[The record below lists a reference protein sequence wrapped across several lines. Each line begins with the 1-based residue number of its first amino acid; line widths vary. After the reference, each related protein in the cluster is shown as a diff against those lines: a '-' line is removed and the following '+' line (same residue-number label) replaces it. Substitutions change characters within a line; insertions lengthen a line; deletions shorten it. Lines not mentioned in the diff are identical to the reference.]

1 MIYLDNAATSYPKPL
16 QVKKAVSSS
25 FSYSANPGRAGH
37 RLSIKASEEIYN
49 CRNKIA
55 NMFGVDS
62 PEKVIFTSGCTVAL
76 NTVIKGTLQKGDH
89 VIVSSLEHNS
99 VLRPLQKLSDSGL
112 IEYSVCTVFPE
123 DDNKT
128 LDSFR
133 QNIKKNTKL
142 AICSHASN
150 VFGVLS
156 PVSKLAALC
165 RYYNILFC
173 IDASQTAGLFDI
185 NLGEIGA
192 DFLCAPGHKGLY
204 GPMGIGFMIVNN
216 TIPDSLYEG
225 GTGSSSEN
233 FSQPS
238 VIPDRFE
245 SGTLNLHGI
254 VGLSAGLDFINSYG
268 VNQIREKEIRL
279 LSYLFSKLRN
289 THGITLYQ
297 DNVKSGAPIL
307 SFNIDG
313 MNSEDVALILDRKFG
328 IAVRAG
334 MHCSPAAHKH
344 YGTLDT
350 GTVRVSPSVFS
361 TYNDI
366 NYLIKAVSYI
376 NKNKNTLIKLENTD
390 L

>member
-16 QVKKAVSSS
+16 NVRKAVSSS

-55 NMFGVDS
+55 DMFGVDN

-76 NTVIKGTLQKGDH
+76 NTVIKGILSKGDH
-89 VIVSSLEHNS
+89 VIVSSIEHNS
-99 VLRPLQKLSDSGL
+99 VLRPLQKLSDSGF
-112 IEYSVCTVFPE
+112 IEFSVCDIYPE
-123 DDNKT
+123 DDEKT
-128 LDSFR
+128 LNSFR
-133 QNIKKNTKL
+133 QSIKKNTKL

-150 VFGVLS
+150 VFGILS

-173 IDASQTAGLFDI
+173 IDASQSAGLFDI
-185 NLGEIGA
+185 NLSDIGA

-204 GPMGIGFMIVNN
+204 GPMGIGFMIVNSV
-216 TIPDSLYEG
+216 IPDSLYEG

-238 VIPDRFE
+238 VLPDKFE
-245 SGTLNLHGI
+245 SGTVNLHGI
-254 VGLSAGLDFINSYG
+254 AGLSAGIDFVKSYG
-268 VNQIREKEIRL
+268 VNRIRENESRIMSYL
-279 LSYLFSKLRN
+279 LSNLQN
-289 THGITLYQ
+289 VDGITLYQ
-297 DNVKSGAPIL
+297 DNFKNCAPIL

-313 MNSEDVALILDRKFG
+313 INSEDVALILDRRFG

-334 MHCSPAAHKH
+334 IHCSPAAHKK

-350 GTVRVSPSVFS
+350 GTVRVSPSVF
-361 TYNDI
+361 TTFNDI

-376 NKNKNTLIKLENTD
+376 NKYKNKLINLENTH